1 MARAEQEIVVYV
13 PSGGHPASAGIARG
27 SAIVGHPYPDENEV
41 RIYFEG
47 ALYGQVGMATLA
59 DRAVYAWGRLVMRYP
74 TTAASVVPREAL
86 TAVGTLDPVAGRIVL
101 TGPTSAREVAEWL
114 GSVDLDPA
122 ELGPTRFPLR

>member
-1 MARAEQEIVVYV
+1 MARAEQEIVIYV
-13 PSGGHPASAGIARG
+13 PSGGHPVSAGIAPG
-27 SAIVGHPYPDENEV
+27 SAIVGQPYPDEDEV

-47 ALYGQVGMATLA
+47 ALHGQVGMATLA
-59 DRAVYAWGRLVMRYP
+59 DRAVCAWGRLITRYP
-74 TTAASVVPREAL
+74 TTATRVVPREAI

-122 ELGPTRFPLR
+122 QLGPTPFPLR